1 MIWRLSSMNCAVPD
15 CYTEEKKKKIGIMLH
30 VALSNIHAVHLICHG
45 SFIYLI
51 IDVSMCA

>member
-1 MIWRLSSMNCAVPD
+1 MNCAVPD
-15 CYTEEKKKKIGIMLH
+15 CYTEEKKKKKIGIMLH